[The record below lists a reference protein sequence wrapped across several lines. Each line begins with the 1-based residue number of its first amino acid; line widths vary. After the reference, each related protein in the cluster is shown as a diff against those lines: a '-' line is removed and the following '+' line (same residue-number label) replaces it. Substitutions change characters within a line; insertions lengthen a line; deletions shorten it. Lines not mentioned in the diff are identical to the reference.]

1 MWKELGTRIGVDK
14 HGSPINVC
22 DGFYYVSMLSSIEML
37 LCNEH
42 IFNQV
47 RIVDC

>member
-1 MWKELGTRIGVDK
+1 MWEELGTRIGVDK
-14 HGSPINVC
+14 YGSPINVC

-47 RIVDC
+47 CIVDC